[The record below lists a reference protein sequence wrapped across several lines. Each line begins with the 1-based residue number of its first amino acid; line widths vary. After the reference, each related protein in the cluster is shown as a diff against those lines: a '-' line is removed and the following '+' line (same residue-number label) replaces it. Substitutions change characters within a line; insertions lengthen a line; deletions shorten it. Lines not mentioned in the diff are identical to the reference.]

1 METERPNF
9 SIISDAEMIE
19 LTTVESLLKAE
30 VSSKIGLIKQ
40 HVEYGCPVD
49 FSVDGWN
56 FLHTACFVGNS
67 DLLEFLLVRAKEKGG
82 QNCKKMLNERILQYD
97 VEPPLGINLYNL
109 TPLQLTLKRHH
120 GKYHE
125 YRLCKLLVDYGA
137 DVNDVD
143 KDGCTPLHTACKTQT
158 EFTVE
163 LCKLLI
169 DNGANKIIDFIDK
182 DGCTPLHTA
191 CRNQTDSTVELCK
204 LLIDNGA
211 DVNFVGKDR
220 YTPLHTACETLC
232 TVELCKL
239 LVDNGADVNSCDKH
253 GNTPLHT
260 ICINHSKFITF
271 TKDYEWFYSSKDDKS
286 FLRDISAKELDYMIY
301 ICKCLLDHGADANV
315 QNEDGNITLHSVF
328 TNTLMLS
335 NSERIKN
342 LSQLLL
348 DYGANINTRNNN
360 DETPIV
366 CFITQL
372 QSFSQDEDFPET
384 FIDITGI
391 FEFIIKAGTDLMTGT
406 RFKHSQTLY
415 HYIVELAIELYSNMS
430 ALGKEINKKEE
441 SQILSVITELLPLL
455 TKMTR
460 GTMINSRDDGGNAP
474 LHLACKLA
482 REHCNKFFPSI
493 SDKRS
498 KCLLT
503 SLVDSLISCGSE
515 VNVVND
521 KQQTPLHF
529 ACTSHVIKTLLQKDA
544 EPNLKDNNGN
554 TPMLEWTLLNNDSKL
569 ALLCFSVE
577 DLTEYFKQGVD
588 PFLANK
594 NGDTVFQVLLLK
606 KKFVCAQNLIRTVVD
621 LDRNNVARKDANGD
635 TFLHV
640 VCKCDDDRV
649 QVLIELLLKSGAN
662 PNVQNQI
669 TKETPLHVLCRT
681 IAQSYVEVHK
691 KTKLP
696 MADDAGNDFML
707 TSFAWTVQLLRK
719 YGADPEAFDG
729 NDKTCL
735 DIAID
740 NRLSELAKILV
751 SPVEQ
756 IESTFL
762 LPWEQKSVK
771 HRSMLAQV
779 ARHQK
784 SMQVG
789 EFHYHSEPIGSGAFG
804 HVHVGISQ
812 QDGREIAVKRIELLH
827 LSRSE
832 DKREIQ
838 NLLHLRD
845 CEQII
850 KYQTFQTDEHFL
862 YIILELMDGSLDEL
876 ICFEEDHV
884 DLCRDVM
891 SGIMFLH
898 NNGVIHRDIKPG
910 NILYKSKPRLHLKL
924 ADFGLSKNLNTSLP
938 CGAKT
943 VMHSKAFTR

>member
-9 SIISDAEMIE
+9 SIISDAEMKE

-40 HVEYGCPVD
+40 HVENGCPVD

-67 DLLEFLLVRAKEKGG
+67 DLLEFLLLRAKEKGG
-82 QNCKKMLNERILQYD
+82 QNCKKMLNERILQFD
-97 VEPPLGINLYNL
+97 FEPPLGINLYNL

-143 KDGCTPLHTACKTQT
+143 KDGCTPLHTACRNQT
-158 EFTVE
+158 EFTIE

-169 DNGANKIIDFIDK
+169 DNGANIDVVDK

-191 CRNQTDSTVELCK
+191 CRNQTEFTVELCK
-204 LLIDNGA
+204 LLI
-211 DVNFVGKDR
+211 
-220 YTPLHTACETLC
+220 
-232 TVELCKL
+232 
-239 LVDNGADVNSCDKH
+239 DNGADVNSCDKH
-253 GNTPLHT
+253 GNTPLHN
-260 ICINHSKFITF
+260 ICINHSNDADTEQLEYTI
-271 TKDYEWFYSSKDDKS
+271 D
-286 FLRDISAKELDYMIY
+286 
-301 ICKCLLDHGADANV
+301 ICKCLLDRMHGADANV

-649 QVLIELLLKSGAN
+649 QVLIEQLLKSGAN

-784 SMQVG
+784 SMIVG

-876 ICFEEDHV
+876 KSLEDDHV

-910 NILYKSKPRLHLKL
+910 NILYKSQPRLHLKL
-924 ADFGLSKNLNTSLP
+924 ADFGLSKNFNSSLP